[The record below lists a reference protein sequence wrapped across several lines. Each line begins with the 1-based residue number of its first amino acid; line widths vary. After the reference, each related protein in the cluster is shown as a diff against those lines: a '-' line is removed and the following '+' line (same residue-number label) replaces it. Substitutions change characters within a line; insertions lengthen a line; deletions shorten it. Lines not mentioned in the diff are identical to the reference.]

1 MQLSLFED
9 TRPLDID
16 ALARCLQAGVVAV
29 DVETNTRYPG
39 TGPHMDYGLSYPAD
53 ITVIALAW
61 GDGESID
68 TTAFPV
74 PFDASI
80 RQYLTMLFNSASVLN
95 RP

>member
-1 MQLSLFED
+1 
-9 TRPLDID
+9 
-16 ALARCLQAGVVAV
+16 
-29 DVETNTRYPG
+29 
-39 TGPHMDYGLSYPAD
+39 MDYGLSYPAD